1 MQQQGDIRGGKLVK
15 ARDRFLASALACTCI
30 GLAPLMAHATESGAS
45 LYIPSFKSTT
55 SGITPPPGFYFEAD
69 GYSYSGRLSA
79 GKTTQ
84 LGGAVLANVKV
95 QARAGF
101 LTATWV
107 TPAEILGGNLGF
119 AATLP
124 LGDPRVSAGALVA
137 APRFGRVL
145 GEKMRDSDFLVGDP
159 VLTSFIGWHKGNFHW
174 QIGASA
180 SIPSGAYRDDA
191 LSNLSFN
198 RLIGDVYVAATWLD
212 PKIGLEVSG
221 SAGYEMN
228 GRNYATQYTSGNA
241 IHADLAVSQYLTKD
255 LSIGFLAAHYQ
266 QVTRDSG
273 AGNHL
278 GSYRGRVTAIGGTIA
293 YTLNVAG
300 VPVSTRLKVLREV
313 KVENRP
319 QGTIALL
326 TVALPLGAPAA
337 PGGAAATP
345 TAMHDE

>member
-1 MQQQGDIRGGKLVK
+1 MAYRGKKPMK
-15 ARDRFLASALACTCI
+15 AHDKFLACALAYACI
-30 GLAPLMAHATESGAS
+30 SLAPSMAHATESGAS
-45 LYIPSFKSTT
+45 LYVPGFKSAVA
-55 SGITPPPGFYFEAD
+55 GITPPPGFYFEAD

-124 LGDPRVSAGALVA
+124 LGDPRVSAGALVV
-137 APRFGRVL
+137 APRFGRLL
-145 GEKMRDSDFLVGDP
+145 GGKMRDSEFLVGDP
-159 VLTSFIGWHKGNFHW
+159 VLTSFIGWRKGNFNW

-180 SIPSGAYRDDA
+180 SIPSGSYRDDA

-198 RLIGDVYVAATWLD
+198 RLIGDLYVAATWLD

-241 IHADLAVSQYLTKD
+241 VHADLAVSQYLTKD

-319 QGTIALL
+319 RGAIALL
-326 TVALPLGAPAA
+326 TIALPLGAPAA
-337 PGGAAATP
+337 PGGAPAATP
-345 TAMHDE
+345 AVLHDD

>member
-1 MQQQGDIRGGKLVK
+1 MK
-15 ARDRFLASALACTCI
+15 ARQKLLAGVAACLCVT
-30 GLAPLMAHATESGAS
+30 GASQVARATESGAS
-45 LYIPSFKSTT
+45 LYVPGFKSAAY
-55 SGITPPPGFYFEAD
+55 GIVPPPGFYFETD
-69 GYSYSGRLSA
+69 LYSYSGRLSA
-79 GKTTQ
+79 GKSTQ

-124 LGDPRVSAGALVA
+124 VGDPRVSAGAVVA

-145 GEKMRDSDFLVGDP
+145 GDKMRDSDFLIGDP

-174 QIGASA
+174 QVGASA

-198 RLIGDVYVAATWLD
+198 RLIGDIYVAATWLD
-212 PKIGLEVSG
+212 PSIGLEVSG
-221 SAGYEMN
+221 SAGYEIN

-241 IHADLAVSQYLTKD
+241 IHADLAISQYLTKE
-255 LSIGFLAAHYQ
+255 LSVGFLAAHYQ

-273 AGNHL
+273 AGDHL
-278 GSYRGRVTAIGGTIA
+278 GSYRGRTTAVGGTIS
-293 YTLNVAG
+293 YTFNVAG
-300 VPVSTRLKVLREV
+300 APISTRLKILREV

-319 QGTIALL
+319 RGTIALL
-326 TVALPLGAPAA
+326 TIALPLGAPAA
-337 PGGAAATP
+337 PGATP
-345 TAMHDE
+345 AAVHGD